1 MRCGAPSHPSPTKRG
16 VRSYSLRKKLKIN
29 FAEGYIT
36 PNVLIGW
43 TRVTICVNRCMTFYH
58 SALFAL
64 ISHTDDVMC
73 WLDSIYHQEIVCCE
87 HVGVRMPVEMDSVSP
102 CPSCGLFIR
111 KGHPHGI
118 MCRSRGVHAAVN
130 TKAHTRMMRRP
141 ALVVVCQSS
150 TDSLEHA
157 Y

>member
-1 MRCGAPSHPSPTKRG
+1 
-16 VRSYSLRKKLKIN
+16 VRSYRKKLKIISM
-29 FAEGYIT
+29 EGYIT

-43 TRVTICVNRCMTFYH
+43 ARVTICVNRCITFYH

-64 ISHTDDVMC
+64 ISHTDGVMC
-73 WLDSIYHQEIVCCE
+73 WLDSIYHQDIVCRE
-87 HVGVRMPVEMDSVSP
+87 HVAVRMPVEMDSVSP

-111 KGHPHGI
+111 KRHPHGI
-118 MCRSRGVHAAVN
+118 MCCSRGVHGVVN
-130 TKAHTRMMRRP
+130 TKAPARMMRRP
-141 ALVVVCQSS
+141 ALAGVCQSS

>member
-87 HVGVRMPVEMDSVSP
+87 HVAMNTNQWRQRRGHATHCLSFSFFSP
-102 CPSCGLFIR
+102 FTLNHFFAALQSHISHIDKSHESRDTCMHTETFTFRATR
-111 KGHPHGI
+111 K
-118 MCRSRGVHAAVN
+118 V
-130 TKAHTRMMRRP
+130 
-141 ALVVVCQSS
+141 
-150 TDSLEHA
+150 
-157 Y
+157 